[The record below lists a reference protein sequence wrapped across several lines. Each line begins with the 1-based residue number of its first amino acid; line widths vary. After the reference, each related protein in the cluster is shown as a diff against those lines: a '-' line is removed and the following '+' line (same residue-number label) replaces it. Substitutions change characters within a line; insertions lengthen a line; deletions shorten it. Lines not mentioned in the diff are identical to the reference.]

1 MLLEYGKELDLEQLD
16 LTQIQIMEYI
26 SNHYADGTLAKM
38 AEYFHYSPRN
48 MIYYLHK
55 HTGKKFSELQ
65 KEARIQAM
73 KRLLSTTKMPVSKIA
88 EEVGYSIKFASTV
101 FKQEIGMTMS
111 QY

>member
-1 MLLEYGKELDLEQLD
+1 MQMGHWQNGRVFSLFPSQYDLLSSQTY
-16 LTQIQIMEYI
+16 
-26 SNHYADGTLAKM
+26 
-38 AEYFHYSPRN
+38 R
-48 MIYYLHK
+48 
-55 HTGKKFSELQ
+55 KKFSELQ

>member
-1 MLLEYGKELDLEQLD
+1 M
-16 LTQIQIMEYI
+16 
-26 SNHYADGTLAKM
+26 DGTLAKM

-55 HTGKKFSELQ
+55 HMGKKFSELQ

-73 KRLLSTTKMPVSKIA
+73 KNLLCTTQMPVSSIA

-101 FKQEIGMTMS
+101 FKQETGMTMS
-111 QY
+111 QYRKKNKK